1 MGYIDYSIEPK
12 SDIAFV
18 DMKSFY
24 ASVEC
29 VERGLNP
36 LTTSL
41 CVLSRDDHASGL
53 ILASSPVFKKVF
65 GRDNVGRSYELPF
78 DIQTRKFSFTN
89 AIKQG
94 LPTTRDYIQYVEYW
108 AKQSYIVPPRM
119 DLYIEKNIEIQKIF
133 EDFASK
139 DEIFPYSIDE
149 GFLDLTTSLNYFVK
163 DKTLS
168 RKKKLD
174 LVSERIQYAIW
185 KKTGIYSTV
194 GMSNANPLLAK
205 LALDNEAKKSK
216 IMRAN
221 WSYDDVESKVWN
233 IPHLTD
239 FWGIGTRTEKR
250 LNKICINSIKELAN
264 CNPDILKKEFG
275 VMGIQLWFHANGIDE
290 SNLSKPYR
298 PKSTGVGN
306 SQTLSRDYTDS
317 RELEVLL
324 RGFTK
329 QVARRLR
336 KRGKKTKRV
345 SLNLVFSRHESKMP
359 INVQSTIEPASDYKV
374 LSEEIIALF
383 RSKYKGGAIRR
394 VGIRFDQL
402 VDESFM
408 VFSLFDDVE
417 QLEREERLQQAID
430 SIQDKYGFTA
440 ILTADTLDPASSV
453 LERSRLVG
461 GHSAGGLEGLG

>member
-1 MGYIDYSIEPK
+1 MGYIDYSLEPK

-65 GRDNVGRSYELPF
+65 GRDNVGRSHELPF

-89 AIKQG
+89 AVKQG

-108 AKQSYIVPPRM
+108 AKRSYIVPPRM
-119 DLYIEKNIEIQKIF
+119 DLYIEKNIEIQKVF
-133 EDFASK
+133 GDFASR

-149 GFLDLTTSLNYFVK
+149 GFLDLTSSLNYFVK
-163 DKTLS
+163 DKSLS
-168 RKKKLD
+168 NKLKLD

-185 KKTGIYSTV
+185 KQTGIYSTV
-194 GMSNANPLLAK
+194 GMSNSNPLLAK

-216 IMRAN
+216 TMRAN
-221 WSYDDVESKVWN
+221 WSYEDVESKVWA
-233 IPHLTD
+233 IPNLTD

-250 LNKICINSIKELAN
+250 LNKLGIYSIKELAN
-264 CNPDILKKEFG
+264 SNPDILKKEFG
-275 VMGIQLWFHANGIDE
+275 VMGIQLWYHANGIDE
-290 SNLSKPYR
+290 SNLANPYR
-298 PKSTGVGN
+298 PKSSGIGN
-306 SQTLSRDYTDS
+306 SQTLSRDYTDP
-317 RELEVLL
+317 REIEVLL

-345 SLNLVFSRHESKMP
+345 SLTLMYSRHESRMP
-359 INVQSTIEPASDYKV
+359 INVQKTIEPVSDYKV
-374 LSEEIIALF
+374 LTDEIIALF
-383 RSKYKGGAIRR
+383 RSKYTGGAIRR

-402 VDESFM
+402 VDESVM

-417 QLEREERLQQAID
+417 KLEREERLQKAID
-430 SIQDKYGFTA
+430 AIQDKYGFTA
-440 ILTADTLDPASSV
+440 LLTADTLDPASSV